1 MNIRNVFAL
10 VKKDLLENSS
20 NLFAPIAMTIALFFL
35 MLVFVGAVMS
45 FFNIIPVVLQFPS
58 WASKFNVNDQII
70 NPYIGFVAFLSIII
84 LPIIGAKAFSQE
96 KKLKTIE
103 LLLTYPFNEVELVLA
118 KVISTFL
125 IYFIFLF
132 FALLYLVI
140 FIFFY
145 SFLNKGFIDFGNTWS
160 GFLGLILL
168 VLAIISLSVYI
179 STLFNDVVPAWIV
192 SLVIVLFLWIMGY
205 MADLMPI
212 KVKNILTT
220 ISLSSNFDNFSKG
233 VIDLKNVVFF
243 LVFSLLFIYLAITN
257 LIDRK

>member
-1 MNIRNVFAL
+1 M
-10 VKKDLLENSS
+10 
-20 NLFAPIAMTIALFFL
+20 
-35 MLVFVGAVMS
+35 
-45 FFNIIPVVLQFPS
+45 
-58 WASKFNVNDQII
+58 
-70 NPYIGFVAFLSIII
+70 
-84 LPIIGAKAFSQE
+84 
-96 KKLKTIE
+96 E

-192 SLVIVLFLWIMGY
+192 SLVIVLFLWIIGY